1 MLIVQVCDFGYDGD
15 ARYRLHDPSRF
26 LGRLPGV
33 TSVDCHFFSRHLPAL
48 SELADVLV
56 VQFVNDWDLLE
67 LCLRRRAAGRVTV
80 FEANDYF
87 FDLQPWNPIVGHW
100 QDRTVQELYL
110 QFLMLCDGVQ
120 TSTDELARRWKQR
133 GAANVAVFPNHFV
146 QVPPLPLRPQRSLTI
161 GWAGSP
167 GHLADWYDVA
177 PLLQNWLDAHPDV
190 HLAVMTNEV
199 AQPFFRLPPERYRF
213 APFGSLESYLQFLHG
228 VDIGIA
234 PLLPTGYNRCR
245 SDVKFLEYAS
255 QGVAGIYADYEPYRA
270 TVVPQETG
278 LLYRTHDELVNQLD
292 QLCSDANLRHKIRQL
307 GHEYVCRQRLLA
319 DHIAQRLGWYKSLM
333 MSAPTQAPVPPEI
346 AGQALRELGYLQLPL
361 GEAEKTLRDAL
372 RAAKTAEATAM
383 LAPLVEKYPRYVAAL
398 QNYGKVLNDQRQH
411 HPAIKVLE
419 QARQLRPDSAR
430 TLAEI
435 GRAHFRLGDDG
446 RARSAMEEAV
456 CTNPRHLP
464 AWQYLL
470 RMLAVNKSP
479 DGPEF
484 ARRALEIFPG
494 CYPLAL
500 LGSTT
505 YASAQAPRVLLELLR
520 RYAPTIASIE
530 RATALQA
537 FRQAV
542 LNVLAASEAGGDM
555 LEALARACA
564 VFPESGRLAAEY
576 AAALHRAG
584 RAEESHAEYARAL
597 SLHRSATVNREEF
610 KPGEAPPLIWQLA
623 EHIRSARAAESAESN
638 QA

>member
-33 TSVDCHFFSRHLPAL
+33 TSIDCHFFSRHLPAL
-48 SELADVLV
+48 TELADVLV

-67 LCLRRRAAGRVTV
+67 LCLRRQAAGRATV

-110 QFLMLCDGVQ
+110 QFLTLSDGVQ

-133 GAANVAVFPNHFV
+133 GAKNVAVFPNHFV
-146 QVPPLPLRPQRSLTI
+146 QVAPLPPAVPRPLTI

-177 PLLQNWLDAHPDV
+177 PLLQKWLDAHADV

-213 APFGSLESYLQFLHG
+213 APFGSLESYIQFLRG

-255 QGVAGIYADYEPYRA
+255 QGVAGIYADLEPYRA
-270 TVVPQETG
+270 TVVPGERG
-278 LLYRTHDELVNQLD
+278 LLYRTHAELIEQLD
-292 QLCSDANLRHKIRQL
+292 RLCSDGSLRQQIRQR
-307 GHEYVCRQRLLA
+307 GYDYVSRERLLA
-319 DHIAQRLGWYKSLM
+319 DHITQRLDWYASLLKSPP
-333 MSAPTQAPVPPEI
+333 AQANLPAEI
-346 AGQALRELGYLQLPL
+346 AGQALREQGYLQLPL

-372 RAAKTAEATAM
+372 RTGKPAEAAAM
-383 LAPLVEKYPRYVAAL
+383 VAPTVEKYPRYLGAL
-398 QNYGKVLNDQRQH
+398 QNYGKLLNDQRQH
-411 HPAIKVLE
+411 QAAIKVLE

-430 TLAEI
+430 TLAEM
-435 GRAHFRLGDDG
+435 GRAYFRLGDDP
-446 RARSAMEEAV
+446 RARSAMQEAV
-456 CTNPRHLP
+456 RINPHHLP

-470 RMLAVNKSP
+470 RMLAVNKIA

-484 ARRALEIFPG
+484 AKRAMEIFPN

-500 LGSTT
+500 LGLTT
-505 YASAQAPRVLLELLR
+505 YPPSQAARMLLETLE
-520 RYAPTIASIE
+520 RYAAAIAGVE

-537 FRQAV
+537 FRQAA
-542 LNVLAASEAGGDM
+542 LNVLAASPASDEM
-555 LEALARACA
+555 LEALSRACV

-584 RAEESHAEYARAL
+584 RVEESHAAYARVL
-597 SLHRSATVNREEF
+597 SLNREATVNREEF
-610 KPGEAPPLIWQLA
+610 KPGVAPTLIWQLA
-623 EHIRSARAAESAESN
+623 EHIQAAKAVESGN
-638 QA
+638 